1 MSLEQ
6 ATFDALGAYDE
17 WHAEVAGEIG
27 DAKLNAYFAA
37 IATLGHAR
45 QEFPIDSAKLITSNY
60 QVSRIGNF
68 VDQAMKRHAEIRRL
82 PSEKGRTTRSTT
94 GRALSLANRLND
106 LESLTSLPE
115 DKRNTIF
122 LELETQV
129 VTAIQRFLDQQAIT
143 VPIDLRLPG
152 AAIISTI
159 LDRAAELGY
168 GGPVAQHLVG
178 AKLAVRFPSQIVDSH
193 SFTTADQQT
202 GRHGDFQIGS
212 SVFHVTV
219 SEQSGHFEKCNANLQ
234 QGLKPYLL
242 VPERRLAGA
251 QTDFE
256 EWNLKG
262 RGALYSIESFVGQN
276 MDELAEFAT
285 EGLRTS
291 FAELLTEYNRRVD
304 LSEANRGLLIQI
316 PDNLLD

>member
-27 DAKLNAYFAA
+27 DARLNAYFAA

-45 QEFPIDSAKLITSNY
+45 QAYPIDPQKLVTSNS
-60 QVSRIGNF
+60 QVSKIGSF
-68 VDQAMKRHAEIRRL
+68 VDQAMNRHAETRRL

-94 GRALSLANRLND
+94 PRALSLAKRLND
-106 LESLTSLPE
+106 LESLKSLEE
-115 DKRNTIF
+115 DERESIF

-129 VTAIQRFLDQQAIT
+129 VRAIRRFLDQQAIT

-152 AAIISTI
+152 SSIVAAI
-159 LDRAAELGY
+159 LDRAGMLGH

-178 AKLAVRFPSQIVDSH
+178 AKLAIRFPEQLIDVH

-202 GRHGDFQIGS
+202 GRRGDFQIGP

-219 SEQSGHFEKCNANLQ
+219 SEQPGHFQKCSENLE

-256 EWNLKG
+256 EAGLKG

-276 MDELAEFAT
+276 VDELGGFQAA
-285 EGLRTS
+285 GLRTS
-291 FAELLTEYNRRVD
+291 FAALLTEYNRRIEVA
-304 LSEANRGLLIQI
+304 ETNRGLLIQI